1 MSRFLSAV
9 SDYVLL
15 ILTAFIGA
23 LVAVALLLW
32 LNTDPDAVVNSG
44 LPLVVVATGAA
55 MGIFWFGTGMHP
67 WISSRVWLRIIATIF
82 VGGAGVVICLWMNSF
97 NLSQASAGGVPG
109 MMWMCIQVGAFLLI
123 LTALFIVRR
132 AGLQRNWWTLRLR
145 LVLAAVLAGGVIYL
159 KRDEPVWPVV
169 ERNQAALA
177 GLNND
182 EATYLLTLRYST
194 GAGGGGRVFT
204 APKNSLSF
212 PSENAKRRDYLL
224 AHRAEIEAN
233 WAELAE
239 VRTWWAEMAAQD
251 SLGDRSTWGVDQSF
265 IRFGPVRFYQQTALA
280 LAQLQALDGDG
291 DGAMTRVQ
299 EVYKVGANLERP
311 ACTLVRGMIA
321 VVVQKEALK
330 AADFILDHAT
340 VSKEARERFAE
351 QVASSPAGNSRIG
364 ALFLAEAM
372 YASSS
377 ISNISRFAWRQPSD
391 GWHEALF
398 TTIGAG
404 FRWLAFNPQG
414 TVNRVHERM
423 AQTALLADARDFV
436 KLNELD
442 QTINEEQ
449 LGGFQ
454 VKNIAGRMMIPM
466 LSSAF
471 DKIAKSFWEKEDL
484 RAALVLRLRAQ
495 DGGK

>member
-1 MSRFLSAV
+1 
-9 SDYVLL
+9 
-15 ILTAFIGA
+15 
-23 LVAVALLLW
+23 
-32 LNTDPDAVVNSG
+32 
-44 LPLVVVATGAA
+44 
-55 MGIFWFGTGMHP
+55 
-67 WISSRVWLRIIATIF
+67 
-82 VGGAGVVICLWMNSF
+82 
-97 NLSQASAGGVPG
+97 

-145 LVLAAVLAGGVIYL
+145 LGLAAVLACAVVYL

-194 GAGGGGRVFT
+194 GAGSGGRVFT

-239 VRTWWAEMAAQD
+239 VRAWWAEMAAQD
-251 SLGDRSTWGVDQSF
+251 SLGDRSTWDVDQSF

-291 DGAMTRVQ
+291 DGAMTRVR

-330 AADFILDHAT
+330 AADFILDYAV

-364 ALFLAEAM
+364 ALFLAEAR

-391 GWHEALF
+391 GWHEVLF

-404 FRWLAFNPQG
+404 FRWLAFNPQE

-442 QTINEEQ
+442 ETINEEQ

-495 DGGK
+495 DGEK